1 MREVM
6 RQALLILLLLAGLS
20 ASAPSVRAFTLV
32 GATPAWFTDNAGRIP
47 PGDVYGPVNL
57 GEEYRWPVPNIVYA
71 FDESFLNYFG
81 QRGVEEVE
89 KAIKVINDLPKMS
102 VVNLADYPTHSQR
115 LNYRAR
121 DLGLFDLKS
130 NALKL
135 LLEQLGLGTP
145 SRFVFTLRG
154 RDTSIPNTTNYLV
167 IQRNFDPETWT
178 PTPYINGQLWT
189 YGRIF
194 DNQDSPT
201 VKASTVPE
209 PVDPLIQAEP
219 VASVMPSFSFS
230 AFGLGSYITGLTRDD
245 VGGLRY
251 IYRPE
256 NRNVESLPADA
267 SGAAGSGGG
276 GTSGG
281 SEGSIDE
288 WIPLPPAPPATNA
301 AAGGGGT
308 GTTGAVVTTN
318 GVFYTQAIRRGVDK
332 ITFVRGPALYQPG
345 AFGFTNRFTESIIAV
360 TTNNT
365 QRVVNQRV
373 TRLLTTPDIIFTAA
387 DLSNVDTSSS
397 PWDREDAATSNDA
410 INGQATLDG
419 PGQFAG
425 TLSITFN
432 KVGPTLL
439 NSAPSFIG
447 QVSGFAAD
455 IIWGAFDG
463 STNDPVIFPQGTSI
477 RDVERAVFG
486 NR

>member
-6 RQALLILLLLAGLS
+6 RQALLILLLLAGLGV
-20 ASAPSVRAFTLV
+20 SAPRSRAFTLI
-32 GATPAWFTDNAGRIP
+32 GEAPAWFTDNAGRLP
-47 PGDVYGPVNL
+47 AGDVYGPVNL
-57 GEEYRWPVPNIVYA
+57 GEEYRWPVPNLVYA

-89 KAIKVINDLPKMS
+89 KAIKILNDLPRMS
-102 VVNLADYPTHSQR
+102 VVGLTNYPTHAQR
-115 LNYRAR
+115 VNYRAR
-121 DLGLFDLKS
+121 DLGLYDLKS
-130 NALKL
+130 NTLKL

-145 SRFVFTLRG
+145 GRFVFTLRG

-167 IQRNFDPETWT
+167 IQRNFDPETWL

-189 YGRIF
+189 YGDIY

-201 VKASTVPE
+201 VKASTIPE

-219 VASVMPSFSFS
+219 IASVVPSFAFS
-230 AFGLGSYITGLTRDD
+230 VFGIGSYITGLTRDD

-256 NRNVESLPADA
+256 NRNVETLPADA
-267 SGAAGSGGG
+267 TGTAGSGGVG
-276 GTSGG
+276 GGG

-288 WIPLPPAPPATNA
+288 WIPLPPTVIDTNA
-301 AAGGGGT
+301 VVGGGGV
-308 GTTGAVVTTN
+308 GGVGGVVTTN
-318 GVFYTQAIRRGVDK
+318 GVFYSQAIRRGADK
-332 ITFVRGPALYQPG
+332 ITFLRGPGLFQPG
-345 AFGFTNRFTESIIAV
+345 AFGFTNRYTESIIAV

-365 QRVVNQRV
+365 QRTVNQRV
-373 TRLLTTPDIIFTAA
+373 TRLLTTPDILFVAA
-387 DLSNVDTSSS
+387 DLTDVDTSSS
-397 PWDREDAATSNDA
+397 PWDRIDVATSNDA

-425 TLSITFN
+425 TLTITFN
-432 KVGPTLL
+432 KVGPAFL
-439 NSAPSFIG
+439 NSAPSFLG
-447 QVSGFAAD
+447 QASGTAND

-463 STNDPVIFPQGTSI
+463 STNDPVVFPDGTSI
-477 RDVERAVFG
+477 RDVERIVFG